1 MGADVGLGVSAGVV
15 PDLSGMLEV
24 GARLEVLPWALGLS
38 LRYWPQRTASRE
50 GRAVDVSALGGRLAG
65 LFRVAPAW
73 TLLVGLEVNR
83 LVGEGSEGVSGRS
96 SAPAWQLA
104 PAVGLSVVTWDIQYL
119 RLEVGAIGRASLVR
133 PEFVVT
139 GFGELYRVPVLGA
152 DAIIRGAW
160 LFR

>member
-1 MGADVGLGVSAGVV
+1 MPELGAVLD
-15 PDLSGMLEV
+15 V
-24 GARLEVLPWALGLS
+24 GARLEVLPWALGVS

-50 GRAVDVSALGGRLAG
+50 GRAVDVSAVGGRVAG

-83 LVGEGSEGVSGRS
+83 LLGEGADGVSGRS

-104 PAVGLSVVTWDIQYL
+104 PTAGLSVITWDNEYL
-119 RLEVGAIGRASLVR
+119 RLEVGAAGRASLVR

-139 GFGELYRVPVLGA
+139 GFGDLYRVPVLGA